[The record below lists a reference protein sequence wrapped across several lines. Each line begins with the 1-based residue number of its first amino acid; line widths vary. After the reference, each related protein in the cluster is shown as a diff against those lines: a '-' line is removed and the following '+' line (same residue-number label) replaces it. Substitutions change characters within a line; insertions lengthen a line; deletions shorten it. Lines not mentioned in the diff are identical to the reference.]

1 MSISILIGF
10 ITYIV
15 YIMLNNKKEQE
26 EKIKKELLN
35 TVLELKLNKLENNYN
50 VIEIKN
56 EKEDINYQEYLID
69 FIEGVPEWKHH
80 YVYDAK
86 EIELATLEQKKF
98 YKIFKES
105 FLNGVFYNLEQN
117 SNYSFI
123 LLFDLRDEYN
133 QTKEWDKLENRIKQL
148 GLYYPKTK
156 YYGKSILIDK
166 LDSLGDYNG
175 ISRLNNDRIF
185 QGNIY
190 DYNYDIEYWNLGNR
204 LKKKLNLSN
213 FQTELLNFR
222 CPSNTFCLIEFNLLN
237 VVNVYL
243 KILEGFCR
251 ELEEQNISFQEE
263 INRISA
269 IKNEHYMFSY
279 DNNSEYHMKANK
291 SGILEDIFKHCEN
304 IVREKYE
311 HKRKLD
317 QYFINRTK
325 KSNEDL
331 FEKLIDY
338 IEKAKP
344 DILENIPVPDE
355 KTEIEL
361 NSQNTTRW
369 KNKLERLKNN
379 YNDPVM
385 FYKQIILLGEQNKK
399 NPSIENI
406 FLDASK
412 LMVSSD
418 KIIALELYLRYIY
431 HDALS
436 VSFSNKKLTTTTQ
449 KKLFKNQDQIIE
461 FEKIVEDLIKSRD
474 LNSSLEKLRLIF
486 EVKRK
491 EVKLNQNKIL
501 RVQRQHTGTVD
512 LLNEY
517 LIDDEENVK
526 EIGLNLGND
535 TIQIEKSFSNEEM
548 KFTETQ
554 ILLIELFKNSKY
566 KVLQSDVDLFAKSKN
581 ILKNYLIDS
590 INEKCYEIIDDI
602 LIEEND
608 EYYIINEVY
617 FKMILNND

>member
-1 MSISILIGF
+1 
-10 ITYIV
+10 
-15 YIMLNNKKEQE
+15 
-26 EKIKKELLN
+26 
-35 TVLELKLNKLENNYN
+35 
-50 VIEIKN
+50 
-56 EKEDINYQEYLID
+56 
-69 FIEGVPEWKHH
+69 
-80 YVYDAK
+80 
-86 EIELATLEQKKF
+86 
-98 YKIFKES
+98 
-105 FLNGVFYNLEQN
+105 
-117 SNYSFI
+117 
-123 LLFDLRDEYN
+123 
-133 QTKEWDKLENRIKQL
+133 
-148 GLYYPKTK
+148 
-156 YYGKSILIDK
+156 
-166 LDSLGDYNG
+166 
-175 ISRLNNDRIF
+175 
-185 QGNIY
+185 
-190 DYNYDIEYWNLGNR
+190 
-204 LKKKLNLSN
+204 
-213 FQTELLNFR
+213 
-222 CPSNTFCLIEFNLLN
+222 
-237 VVNVYL
+237 
-243 KILEGFCR
+243 
-251 ELEEQNISFQEE
+251 
-263 INRISA
+263 
-269 IKNEHYMFSY
+269 
-279 DNNSEYHMKANK
+279 MKANK

-331 FEKLIDY
+331 FKKLIDY

-385 FYKQIILLGEQNKK
+385 FYKQIILLGELNKK

-412 LMVSSD
+412 LMVSRD

-501 RVQRQHTGTVD
+501 KVQRQHTGTVD

-517 LIDDEENVK
+517 LNDDEENVK
-526 EIGLNLGND
+526 EIGLNIGND
-535 TIQIEKSFSNEEM
+535 TIQIEKSVSNEEM

-554 ILLIELFKNSKY
+554 ILLLELFKNSKY
-566 KVLQSDVDLFAKSKN
+566 KFLQSDVDLFAKSKN

-602 LIEEND
+602 LIEEMD
-608 EYYIINEVY
+608 EFYVINEDH
-617 FKMILNND
+617 FKKILK

>member
-1 MSISILIGF
+1 M
-10 ITYIV
+10 
-15 YIMLNNKKEQE
+15 
-26 EKIKKELLN
+26 
-35 TVLELKLNKLENNYN
+35 
-50 VIEIKN
+50 
-56 EKEDINYQEYLID
+56 
-69 FIEGVPEWKHH
+69 
-80 YVYDAK
+80 
-86 EIELATLEQKKF
+86 
-98 YKIFKES
+98 
-105 FLNGVFYNLEQN
+105 
-117 SNYSFI
+117 
-123 LLFDLRDEYN
+123 
-133 QTKEWDKLENRIKQL
+133 
-148 GLYYPKTK
+148 
-156 YYGKSILIDK
+156 
-166 LDSLGDYNG
+166 
-175 ISRLNNDRIF
+175 NNDRVF

-243 KILEGFCR
+243 KILEGFYR

-331 FEKLIDY
+331 FKKLIDY

-385 FYKQIILLGEQNKK
+385 FYKQIILLGELNKK

-412 LMVSSD
+412 LMVSRD

-501 RVQRQHTGTVD
+501 KVQRQHTGTVD

-517 LIDDEENVK
+517 LNDDEENVK
-526 EIGLNLGND
+526 EIGLNIGND

-554 ILLIELFKNSKY
+554 ILLLELFKNSKY
-566 KVLQSDVDLFAKSKN
+566 KFLQSDVDLFAKSKN

-602 LIEEND
+602 LIEEMD
-608 EYYIINEVY
+608 EFYVINEDH
-617 FKMILNND
+617 FKKILK